1 MIGEM
6 KTLQFNNFFKA
17 YRCENYPYKPY
28 KDLYTNIHISMEI
41 ASMRFQ
47 TRNLLLR
54 SNFHINPI
62 TGLKT

>member
-1 MIGEM
+1 M
-6 KTLQFNNFFKA
+6 TFFKA

-47 TRNLLLR
+47 KGTYCFAVI
-54 SNFHINPI
+54 SI
-62 TGLKT
+62 

>member
-1 MIGEM
+1 M
-6 KTLQFNNFFKA
+6 TFFKA